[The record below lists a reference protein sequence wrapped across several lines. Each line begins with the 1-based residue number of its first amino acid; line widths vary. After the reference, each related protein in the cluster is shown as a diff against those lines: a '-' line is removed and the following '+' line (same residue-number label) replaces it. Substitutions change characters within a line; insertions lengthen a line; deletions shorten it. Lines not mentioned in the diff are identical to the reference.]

1 MPGSPQDSSDSPP
14 PSATPSSRGGGGGRA
29 PAPVGGA
36 LVPAMP
42 KLAWRTNFWLFVA
55 TVASV
60 FVTAVVSD
68 ASSPLS
74 REALVHGAQFTGAL
88 LSILLAHEFGHFI
101 AARIHRVDATLPFFI
116 PMPLLSPFGTMGAVI
131 RMRGVIPT
139 RKALLDIGASGPLAG
154 MALAVPMYV
163 WGVAHS
169 SVTPVAASDHMVEL
183 GDSLLL
189 RALDHIFGPATTPGT
204 EVLLSPVAF
213 AAWAGMF
220 VTMINLLPV
229 GQLDGGHVAY
239 ALFGPRQ
246 DRVAQWV
253 HRSMLVFFFVSLAGY
268 TVRDLRAGL
277 GVVHFGQHVGSSLFW
292 LVWFEILAVLGAVS
306 SRGRVGPRAGID
318 APEPSIGV
326 RTRLLAILGL
336 AVLASVGQSARTF
349 FFWIAWLLALAVL
362 IAMEAMWGV
371 LRPNTLLDHPP
382 TGSARLDAGRAVI
395 AIVTLLLFAALFMPA
410 PISL

>member
-1 MPGSPQDSSDSPP
+1 MPSSPHDSSDSPP
-14 PSATPSSRGGGGGRA
+14 PSVTPSSRGGT
-29 PAPVGGA
+29 GGA
-36 LVPAMP
+36 IPAVPR
-42 KLAWRTNFWLFVA
+42 LAWRTNAWLFVA

-60 FVTAVVSD
+60 FVTTVASD
-68 ASSPLS
+68 PAAPLS
-74 REALVHGAQFTGAL
+74 REALLHGAEFTGAL

-154 MALAVPMYV
+154 MALAVPMYI

-169 SVTPVAASDHMVEL
+169 SLTPVSASDHMIEL

-189 RALDHIFGPATTPGT
+189 RALDHLFGPATAPGT

-246 DRVAQWV
+246 DRIAQWV

-268 TVRDLRAGL
+268 TARDLRAGL

-306 SRGRVGPRAGID
+306 SRGRAIELPSRAV
-318 APEPSIGV
+318 EPSLGV
-326 RTRLLAILGL
+326 RTRLLAIVGL
-336 AVLASVGQSARTF
+336 AILASVGLSARSF
-349 FFWIAWLLALAVL
+349 LFWIAWLLGLVVL
-362 IAMEAMWGV
+362 LVMEAMWGV
-371 LRPNTLLDHPP
+371 LRPNRLLDHPP
-382 TGSARLDAGRAVI
+382 TGSAPLDPGRAAV
-395 AIVTLLLFAALFMPA
+395 AIFTLLLFAALFMPA
-410 PISL
+410 PISM

>member
-1 MPGSPQDSSDSPP
+1 MPSSPQDSTGSQP
-14 PSATPSSRGGGGGRA
+14 PSATPSDRDGGGSGPAGGVA
-29 PAPVGGA
+29 LPA
-36 LVPAMP
+36 VPR
-42 KLAWRTNFWLFVA
+42 LAWRTNLWLFLA

-60 FVTAVVSD
+60 FVTAVGSEPGT
-68 ASSPLS
+68 PLA

-101 AARIHRVDATLPFFI
+101 AARIHKVDATLPFFI
-116 PMPLLSPFGTMGAVI
+116 PMPILSPFGTMGAVI

-154 MALAVPMYV
+154 LVLAVPMYA

-169 SVTPVAASDHMVEL
+169 SVTTVSASEHMVEL
-183 GDSLLL
+183 GDSPLL
-189 RALDHIFGPATTPGT
+189 RALDHLFGPATPPGT

-246 DRVAQWV
+246 DKIGQWV

-292 LVWFEILAVLGAVS
+292 LVWFEILAVLGAVA
-306 SRGRVGPRAGID
+306 SRGRPGAASR
-318 APEPSIGV
+318 EPSLGI

-336 AVLASVGQSARTF
+336 AILASVGQTVHSF
-349 FFWIAWLLALAVL
+349 LFWIAWVLGLGML

-371 LRPNTLLDHPP
+371 LRANTLLDHPP
-382 TGSARLDAGRAVI
+382 TGAARLGAGRALV